1 LTEVR
6 VLVTGGAGFIGS
18 HLVQRLARS
27 GYTVTVVDD
36 CSTGS
41 RSNLEDDIELL
52 ELDLGQRRSLEALSG
67 RRFDVVC
74 HLAGQSS
81 GEKSFDDPVHDFDA
95 NARSTAILSSWAVET
110 GVKTFLHASSMSVYG
125 QPSALPVR
133 EDAPTAP
140 LSYYGASKLAA
151 EQVLAVACAH
161 GLRTA
166 SLRMFSVYGPGQ
178 DLSELRQGMAS
189 IFLAYLLKGE
199 AVPVTGSLDRV
210 RDLVHVD
217 DVSAAWQRAIERP
230 VSGVLNIG
238 TGIGTSV
245 RDLIHRL
252 VAVLGLPPDH
262 PVRELGT
269 SPGDQHSVYADIARA
284 RHELGWEPSISLEEG
299 LASLKRWAVEAARP

>member
-1 LTEVR
+1 
-6 VLVTGGAGFIGS
+6 
-18 HLVQRLARS
+18 LA
-27 GYTVTVVDD
+27 
-36 CSTGS
+36 
-41 RSNLEDDIELL
+41 
-52 ELDLGQRRSLEALSG
+52 
-67 RRFDVVC
+67 
-74 HLAGQSS
+74 
-81 GEKSFDDPVHDFDA
+81 
-95 NARSTAILSSWAVET
+95 SWAVES

-125 QPSALPVR
+125 QPSSLPVR

-151 EQVLAVACAH
+151 EEVLAVAGAH

-189 IFLAYLLKGE
+189 IFLAYLLKGQ

-217 DVSAAWQRAIERP
+217 DVSAAWQLAIERP

-245 RDLIHRL
+245 KELVQRL
-252 VAVLGLPPDH
+252 VGVLGLPSDH
-262 PVRELGT
+262 PVREQGA
-269 SPGDQHSVYADIARA
+269 SPGDQHSVYADITRA
-284 RHELGWEPSISLEEG
+284 RHELGWEPRISLDEG
-299 LASLKRWAVEAARP
+299 LASLADWALEGARP